1 MQPKITEK
9 LLTTC
14 TNSLGPDFVS
24 RLLKELSHLLQTGDV
39 PIEFSLPEDG
49 RNTYEHTI
57 GSKKVTCTPIKG
69 CVFLNKKPGEWDIV
83 ALITVV
89 LDDGNGIPSEENIL
103 YARPRY
109 SNGGEF
115 VHGLESHFDGIVI
128 ELHKTFN
135 NFVRTLS
142 ITEGELKKFKNNTLD
157 LCYDKIATFVME
169 ALCQGPD
176 NGEDENEDNEEDDNE
191 AASGPKNLQSN
202 LRSGIYWKTK
212 GQRAA
217 QRAAQ
222 PAVQLAVPSAVCA
235 CGVDRA
241 ACGACGLSWAQT
253 GNQVPSGGGGQG
265 GMKPPPVKKEE
276 SEESHKLIDL
286 TKQIKQEDLSA
297 NLAPIIQSSTT
308 KSTMES
314 PDTALEKDF
323 KSTLI
328 YQASGVSNDDTA
340 QQNLHHLYTMKKEYP
355 EIVRDCVQAA
365 RRKDPN
371 ATPRDVANLLN
382 GVSPFPSTKLGRPII
397 MSSNTGGL
405 PKTTVGDDEDTDL
418 TPNVDKI
425 TAGFGGV
432 SFSPGVAVDV
442 SAAAAAVAAAA
453 VTSDEV
459 DVQSGEEEEE
469 IIYCQRG
476 KLFIY
481 GETLLDVGSG
491 NKQWNERGIGDIRIL
506 KHSERQTIRVLMRQ
520 EKTMKVIVN
529 HALDPRIT
537 LEPNVGSDRSWVWS
551 AFDFATGELVETVFA
566 IRFADSDIANAFKTI
581 FEEQQTEMEKVLAG
595 ADAATGGEEADEVA
609 AALAGLSTKEEGA
622 TADGD
627 GAADAAGEVAK
638 EE

>member
-24 RLLKELSHLLQTGDV
+24 RLHKELSHLLQTGDV
-39 PIEFSLPEDG
+39 PIEFSLPEDE
-49 RNTYEHTI
+49 RIPDEHTI

-109 SNGGEF
+109 SNTGQY
-115 VHGLESHFDGIVI
+115 VHGLEPHFGNDIVI

-157 LCYDKIATFVME
+157 RSYNKIVTSVME
-169 ALCQGPD
+169 QLCQGPD

-241 ACGACGLSWAQT
+241 ACGACGLDWAQT

-276 SEESHKLIDL
+276 SEESRKFIDL
-286 TKQIKQEDLSA
+286 TKETKQEDSSA

-382 GVSPFPSTKLGRPII
+382 GVSKFPSTKLGRPII

-405 PKTTVGDDEDTDL
+405 PKTTVEDDEDTDL

-442 SAAAAAVAAAA
+442 SAAAAAVRFSKWMI
-453 VTSDEV
+453 VWRVS
-459 DVQSGEEEEE
+459 
-469 IIYCQRG
+469 
-476 KLFIY
+476 L
-481 GETLLDVGSG
+481 
-491 NKQWNERGIGDIRIL
+491 IL
-506 KHSERQTIRVLMRQ
+506 CVCVCVCVCM
-520 EKTMKVIVN
+520 
-529 HALDPRIT
+529 
-537 LEPNVGSDRSWVWS
+537 
-551 AFDFATGELVETVFA
+551 
-566 IRFADSDIANAFKTI
+566 
-581 FEEQQTEMEKVLAG
+581 
-595 ADAATGGEEADEVA
+595 
-609 AALAGLSTKEEGA
+609 
-622 TADGD
+622 
-627 GAADAAGEVAK
+627 
-638 EE
+638 